1 MNIKEWQEA
10 CWTFL
15 FPAHCF
21 GCGKEVEER
30 GDWCLSC
37 ESKTLDIRQLP
48 LRENSFLTELW
59 AVGDYQGVLREQ
71 ILLYKFSPYR
81 RELRFLFWN
90 LLEKATPEIL
100 CLNQIKSICPIPLHP
115 LRKKERGFNQ
125 AEEIFQLWAQ
135 KKVALSWST
144 LLERRK
150 KTKIQSTLEERQ
162 ERKENV
168 RDAFALKGIVEP
180 LPNSILLVDDIATT
194 GATMEE
200 AAKVLKKAGVEKVF
214 GLVLASGALISEES
228 SCEK

>member
-1 MNIKEWQEA
+1 MSIKEWQEA

-21 GCGKEVEER
+21 GCGKEVEKR

-37 ESKTLDIRQLP
+37 EGKTLDVRQLP
-48 LRENSFLTELW
+48 LKQKSFLTELW

-81 RELRFLFWN
+81 RELRFSFWN
-90 LLEKATPEIL
+90 LLEKATPKIL
-100 CLNQIKSICPIPLHP
+100 CLDQVQTICPIPLHP

-125 AEEIFQLWAQ
+125 AEEIFQSWAQ
-135 KKVALSWST
+135 NKLAFSWDV

-150 KTKIQSTLEERQ
+150 KTKTQSTLEERH
-162 ERKENV
+162 ERKENM
-168 RDAFALKGIVEP
+168 RDAFILKEKVE
-180 LPNSILLVDDIATT
+180 LSSSILLVDDIATT

-200 AAKVLKKAGVEKVF
+200 AAKVLKKAGVDKVF
-214 GLVLASGALISEES
+214 GLVLASGALISEEN

>member
-21 GCGKEVEER
+21 GCGKEVEKR

-48 LRENSFLTELW
+48 LRQKSFLNELW
-59 AVGDYQGVLREQ
+59 AVGDYQGVLRDQ
-71 ILLYKFSPYR
+71 ILLYKFAPYR
-81 RELRFLFWN
+81 RELRFSFWN
-90 LLEKATPEIL
+90 LLEKATPKIL
-100 CLNQIKSICPIPLHP
+100 CLNQVKSVCPIPLHS

-125 AEEIFQLWAQ
+125 AEEIFQHWAQ
-135 KKVALSWST
+135 KQVNLSWD
-144 LLERRK
+144 LLLGRRK
-150 KTKIQSTLEERQ
+150 ITKIQSTLEERH
-162 ERKENV
+162 ERKENM
-168 RDAFALKGIVEP
+168 RDAFALREIVEL
-180 LPNSILLVDDIATT
+180 LPSSILLVDDIATT

-200 AAKVLKKAGVEKVF
+200 AAKVLKKAGAEKVF
-214 GLVLASGALISEES
+214 GLVLASGALISEEN